1 MDLLRKE
8 GIKAGLIRPITLF
21 PFPKEAFRSKV
32 KNAKEF
38 VSVEMNN
45 GQMID
50 DIRLTIECARP
61 VSLVNRMGGN
71 LVSVESVVEHVR
83 NLAKGGK

>member
-1 MDLLRKE
+1 
-8 GIKAGLIRPITLF
+8 
-21 PFPKEAFRSKV
+21 
-32 KNAKEF
+32 
-38 VSVEMNN
+38 MNN

-71 LVSVESVVEHVR
+71 LPSVEDVVRHCR
-83 NLAKGGK
+83 QLAQGGK